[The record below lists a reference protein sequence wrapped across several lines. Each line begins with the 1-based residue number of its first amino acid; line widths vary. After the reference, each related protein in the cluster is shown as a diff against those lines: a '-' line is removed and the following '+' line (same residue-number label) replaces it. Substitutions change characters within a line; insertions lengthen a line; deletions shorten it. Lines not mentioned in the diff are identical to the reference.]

1 MAEGPSSPT
10 EMSEISSSPDDPV
23 IRILLIGRKASGKS
37 SSGNT
42 ILGETR
48 FKEHE
53 SEVCEGKTQIGE
65 KQVHVIISPD
75 LLDPDLNKEKLEMLK
90 EQLVSGCSAGLSSVL
105 LTVPLEEPVGNE
117 EEILDFIKCL
127 FGPEVQKYIMI
138 LFTHGDEVE
147 DREQTTDEHLKQ
159 KDRAD
164 LQRLLTECGGR
175 FYCFNIKSKSDGQI
189 QELLQKIEGIMMKN
203 GGKFI
208 MERMKRSNSK
218 VNIVNFSEE
227 CPAEDPDSSGS

>member
-23 IRILLIGRKASGKS
+23 IRVLLIGRKSSGKS

-48 FKEHE
+48 FKEHV
-53 SEVCEGKTQIGE
+53 SEVCDGKTQIGE
-65 KQVHVIISPD
+65 KQVCVTIS
-75 LLDPDLNKEKLEMLK
+75 PDLNKEKLEMLK

-117 EEILDFIKCL
+117 EEILYYIKDV

-138 LFTHGDEVE
+138 LFTHGDELE
-147 DREQTTDEHLKQ
+147 DLEQTTDEHLKQ

-175 FYCFNIKSKSDGQI
+175 FYCFNIQSKSDGQI
-189 QELLQKIEGIMMKN
+189 QGLLQKIEGIMMEN

-208 MERMKRSNSK
+208 MKRMKRSNSK

-227 CPAEDPDSSGS
+227 SPAEDPDSSGS